1 MSINVNPKNQEELVE
16 TLGAIRAH
24 LDNSEQRAEQFER
37 AAADIASA
45 KEAVKIAEDAQRAA
59 KNAEEISKALHE
71 TSRGA
76 GDHVS
81 KQLRNL
87 PRVHNVDKDEDF
99 RGKAEANAFNVL
111 LMTRNELR
119 TYLDGEALS
128 LALRFRKLNDMVLSA
143 HTIMRAQS
151 DHRAQSY
158 ERAGGVKSLPFYD
171 AFERTA
177 KEGQRALDIQTAG
190 GVSEWIPT
198 FYSAELFEDV
208 RDQLELASA
217 FPFLPMP
224 QSPWTLPTLLG
235 HMRFKLIPEPTS
247 DTAGSNTAITAS
259 DPTSGNATL
268 TAKKMAA
275 LSYWSREA
283 DQDSIIAVLPMYQN
297 DLTYAAAYEIDNV
310 VWNGQGTST
319 IDTGDD
325 PAATDARD
333 GYDGVRWG
341 AKQTAKQVDFGGS
354 VTVESL
360 AKMVGLAGKYAQLQY
375 GFFGTGYAGLAKL
388 LVLKDSSGN
397 VLNLTRDRAGADA
410 TLFSGTVGVLLGYPL
425 RVGGVV
431 PQNLD
436 STGIISG
443 TPSTKTAIHFVN
455 SNMYLG
461 GTRQAMQTEVSDH
474 VRFEYDQ
481 RAIRATQR
489 IAFKSKA
496 TPSASRPFVVE
507 GVNIPTT

>member
-1 MSINVNPKNQEELVE
+1 MSINVKPQNEQELFD
-16 TLGAIRAH
+16 TLGQIRGH
-24 LDNSEQRAEQFER
+24 LEASEKRGEQFAA
-37 AAADIASA
+37 AAADIETA
-45 KEAVKIAEDAQRAA
+45 KGAVKIAEDAVRAA
-59 KNAEEISKALHE
+59 KNAEDIAKALHE
-71 TSRGA
+71 ADRRVPENVA
-76 GDHVS
+76 

-87 PRVHNVDKDEDF
+87 PRVHNVATDEDF
-99 RGKAEANAFNVL
+99 RGKAEGNAFNL
-111 LMTRNELR
+111 LLLTRSELE
-119 TYLDGEALS
+119 TYLDGEAL
-128 LALRFRKLNDMVLSA
+128 AWAKRFRKLNDMVMSA

-151 DHRAQSY
+151 DARSQSY
-158 ERAGGVKSLPFYD
+158 ERAGGVKSLPFWS

-177 KEGQRALDIQTAG
+177 TEGMRALDVQTAG

-208 RDQLELASA
+208 RDQLELAGA
-217 FPFLPMP
+217 FRFLPMP

-235 HMRFKLIPEPTS
+235 HMRFKLIPEATS
-247 DTAGSNTAITAS
+247 DTAGSNTAFVAS

-268 TAKKMAA
+268 TAKKLAA

-283 DQDSIIAVLPMYQN
+283 DQDSIISVLPMYQN

-310 VWNGQGTST
+310 VWNGQSTST

-325 PAATDARD
+325 PATTDARD
-333 GYDGVRWG
+333 GFDGIRWA
-341 AKQTAKQVDFGGS
+341 AKQTTKQVDFGGS

-360 AKMVGLAGKYAQLQY
+360 AAMVGKAGKYAQLQY
-375 GFFGTGYAGLAKL
+375 GFFGTGYSGLARL

-410 TLFSGTVGVLLGYPL
+410 TLFGGTVGVLLGYPL

-436 STGIISG
+436 ATGIIG
-443 TPSTKTAIHFVN
+443 TANTKTAIHFVN

-481 RAIRATQR
+481 RAIRATMR
-489 IAFKSKA
+489 VAFKSKA

-507 GVNIPTT
+507 GVNIPSY